1 MLPNTLSVTTPKA
14 STKAG
19 GITAAG
25 TGGTAGGI
33 AAAGTGSNAGSNTGL
48 PSYTPEQKPEM
59 INQLRNPVSKP
70 TQSSPGMMSSP
81 PAGQAFQDVMP
92 QFTPGAGAANPPAA
106 NPNPLANMQGG
117 EGLSAI
123 ARAMAGVPPVGAEG
137 AAGTPGTGLPPAP
150 LGATGEIMG
159 DNGRAARLQQPAAPV
174 SAMGTPGPVS
184 AMGTPG
190 PSVVGQGVL
199 PPMDTFDGQGF
210 PGAEGPVNPGL
221 GQPPLTESEKM
232 RMQIRSAMQGR
243 GALQ

>member
-19 GITAAG
+19 GIAAAG
-25 TGGTAGGI
+25 TGGT
-33 AAAGTGSNAGSNTGL
+33 AGSNTGL

-59 INQLRNPVSKP
+59 INQLRNSVSMP
-70 TQSSPGMMSSP
+70 TQGSPGMMSSP

-137 AAGTPGTGLPPAP
+137 VAGTPGTGLPPAP

-159 DNGRAARLQQPAAPV
+159 DNGRAARLQQPAAP
-174 SAMGTPGPVS
+174 SAPAPVS

-199 PPMDTFDGQGF
+199 PPVDTFDGQGV